1 MYYLLW
7 TELVFP
13 LCVTLGTILV
23 LTWYPNYILATA
35 LVLVCIPLLVSVPR
49 MIVLGM
55 EAIKKSTMIAS
66 PVLSFKGHRILDA
79 RKSVPVVVDSFT
91 HTEYLWCAREPID
104 CLEHIAYIVYYPKS
118 RVIIDAIPI
127 KALTQDGLILA
138 VFSRNKKTTLDLLEH
153 GCAVTGVDNSGRTAL
168 HWAYRS
174 HCVRIAKMLQ
184 EFGCISQKDNLG
196 FSPEDL
202 STSYASRG
210 NRADILCPKGFS

>member
-1 MYYLLW
+1 MYYLFW

-13 LCVTLGTILV
+13 LCLTLGTVLV
-23 LTWYPNYILATA
+23 LAWYPNYILAS
-35 LVLVCIPLLVSVPR
+35 VLVCIPLLASVPR
-49 MIVLGM
+49 MIILGM

-79 RKSVPVVVDSFT
+79 KKAVPIVVDSFT

-104 CLEHIAYIVYYPKS
+104 RLEHIAYIVYYPKS

-127 KALTQDGLILA
+127 ETLTQDRLILA
-138 VFSRNKKTTLDLLEH
+138 VFSHNIKTTFDLLNH

-168 HWAYRS
+168 HWAYRNHS
-174 HCVRIAKMLQ
+174 VRIAKMLQ
-184 EFGCISQKDNLG
+184 EFGCIPQKDNLG
-196 FSPEDL
+196 FFPEDL

-210 NRADILCPKGFS
+210 NQADILRPKGLS